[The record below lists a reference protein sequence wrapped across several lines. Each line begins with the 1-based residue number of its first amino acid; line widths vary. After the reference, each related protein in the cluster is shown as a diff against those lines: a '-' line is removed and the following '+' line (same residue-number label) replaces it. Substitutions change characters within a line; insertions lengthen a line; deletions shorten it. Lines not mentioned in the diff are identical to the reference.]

1 MLVRRSSLPSL
12 EILYI
17 RAPNSSFPSYGITV
31 FAITSRNSLTPSN
44 LRAEPNNTGKI
55 RLSLKSLRISSNK
68 IVPQLR
74 KLSKSSS
81 SHVAISSLSSSGISK
96 TSVKSMHSYES
107 SFFSEAST
115 LSLSAPSKSILLT
128 KIKVGIFIVLNSCH
142 NVLVWLSTI

>member
-1 MLVRRSSLPSL
+1 M
-12 EILYI
+12 
-17 RAPNSSFPSYGITV
+17 RAPNSSYPSYGVTV
-31 FAITSRNSLTPSN
+31 LLITSLSSFTPVY

-55 RLSLKSLRISSNK
+55 RLCLKSSRISSNC
-68 IVPQLR
+68 ILPELR
-74 KLSKSSS
+74 NLSKSSS

>member
-1 MLVRRSSLPSL
+1 M
-12 EILYI
+12 
-17 RAPNSSFPSYGITV
+17 RAPNSSYPSYGVTV
-31 FAITSRNSLTPSN
+31 LLITSLSSFTPVY

-55 RLSLKSLRISSNK
+55 RLCLKSSRISSNC
-68 IVPQLR
+68 ILPELR
-74 KLSKSSS
+74 NLSKSSS

-96 TSVKSMHSYES
+96 TSVKSTHSYES
-107 SFFSEAST
+107 SFFSEANT